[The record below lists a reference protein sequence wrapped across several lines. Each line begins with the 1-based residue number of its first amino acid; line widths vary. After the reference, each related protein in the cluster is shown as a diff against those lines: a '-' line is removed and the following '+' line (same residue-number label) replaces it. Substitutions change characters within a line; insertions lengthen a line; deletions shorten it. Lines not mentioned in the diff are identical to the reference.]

1 MHPDWESNPQ
11 PLSVRD
17 SDSTNRATRP
27 GQHGPSI
34 QGKHNY
40 TGSLPQPQGHGL
52 EFLHLSDS
60 HSLSPSGRPAQLQG
74 AGLELPGC
82 SGLSPRAHTGGR
94 WLGSSLAGPQGTDV
108 LWVPNLGLGMP
119 LAFPSHDAQL
129 LLSVKTEFLFLEHP
143 SLACRGSPHASIQPC
158 S

>member
-1 MHPDWESNPQ
+1 MEGGGERENERERERERGVASRMHPDWESNPQ
-11 PLSVRD
+11 PFSVRD

-27 GQHGPSI
+27 GQHCPSI

-60 HSLSPSGRPAQLQG
+60 HSLSPSGRPAQPQG

-82 SGLSPRAHTGGR
+82 SGLSPGAHTGGR
-94 WLGSSLAGPQGTDV
+94 QVAGQQPGRVSRVLPEVHTLGSRDFIS
-108 LWVPNLGLGMP
+108 
-119 LAFPSHDAQL
+119 
-129 LLSVKTEFLFLEHP
+129 
-143 SLACRGSPHASIQPC
+143 RGQSDLRK
-158 S
+158 